1 METITRGSK
10 ATQKLG
16 ESIGNSLKG
25 GEVLA
30 LTGELGSGKTT
41 FIQGL
46 TKALDP
52 SIRIISP
59 TFIIMRQ
66 YDIDYGKIK
75 NLYHVDLY
83 RLEGDLEDE
92 LENLGL
98 TDEWGRSENVFVI
111 EWAEKAK
118 KYLPQNTKWINFEH
132 LSENERKIN
141 ISDKI

>member
-1 METITRGSK
+1 MEKITISPA

-16 ESIGNSLKG
+16 EEIGNSLKG
-25 GEVLA
+25 ADVLA
-30 LTGELGSGKTT
+30 LSGELGSGKTT

-46 TKALDP
+46 TKALDS

-66 YDIDYGKIK
+66 YEVNKNAIK

-83 RLEGDLEDE
+83 RLEGDLESE
-92 LENLGL
+92 LENLGI
-98 TDEWGRSENVFVI
+98 TDEWGRPENVFVI

-118 KYLPQNTKWINFEH
+118 KYLPQNTKWITFEH
-132 LSENERKIN
+132 LSENKRKIT
-141 ISDKI
+141 IKQK